1 MFYNFKKIGDLAKK
15 SSRNGFVNISNV
27 LKQISKDK
35 LPKIVKNKVEM
46 LQSSRI
52 MLINNEDTIKV
63 INFLENRGTLLKGTT
78 RKILA
83 KMVDLLNFLDH

>member
-1 MFYNFKKIGDLAKK
+1 
-15 SSRNGFVNISNV
+15 
-27 LKQISKDK
+27 
-35 LPKIVKNKVEM
+35 M

-63 INFLENRGTLLKGTT
+63 INFLENRGTLLKGTN

>member
-83 KMVDLLNFLDH
+83 KMVDLLNFLDR

>member
-1 MFYNFKKIGDLAKK
+1 
-15 SSRNGFVNISNV
+15 
-27 LKQISKDK
+27 
-35 LPKIVKNKVEM
+35 M

-63 INFLENRGTLLKGTT
+63 IILLENRGTLLKGAT

-83 KMVDLLNFLDH
+83 KMVDLLNFFDH

>member
-1 MFYNFKKIGDLAKK
+1 MFYNFKKIGDLAKI
-15 SSRNGFVNISNV
+15 SRNGFVNISNV